1 MCWMHRVVI
10 TKLLVSVL
18 CYPLVTIC
26 DLNGG
31 GAGGGEGGGRRRGG
45 RREGKGRERDKG
57 KGEDKE
63 GEIKRE
69 E

>member
-31 GAGGGEGGGRRRGG
+31 GAGGGEGGGRRR
-45 RREGKGRERDKG
+45 EGKGRERDKG